1 MNEQKLKKQKFLN
14 NLQHN
19 ICKNYKLYHSDF
31 YDEFDKF
38 LFNYS
43 VVLLNPFKKNDL
55 LCSQLN
61 FLCFTC
67 HYFSDLKE
75 IKQEL
80 EKEEE
85 EGEGGKGANKNMFT
99 SEYDFEFSDI
109 ETDDDIKSENNKSD
123 DFNDIEKKDMLN
135 DAKVERDT
143 YDEYNEL
150 LNINLELKKKE
161 ICNNINNEKN
171 IKDIEEEEEKKIQNK
186 KDTKDPLN
194 KYHDLNEYI
203 NFLMI
208 KNKEKINFVEE
219 LFFLV
224 TQLVIHFKHN
234 LYNSV
239 LLSIIKT
246 LRQIRKYV
254 DSIKYLQV
262 FIFLSDIKINKIK
275 CYIFK
280 CVMDKIIFIHKNK
293 KVNKIKNHIQN
304 NNSVTNKN
312 NKDLKN
318 DILYLLHEAFIEC
331 GQKKRIRKKYSS
343 SNFSYF
349 NNITINET
357 INNFSCS
364 VLIELMKKNIFVN
377 KINVNLISEGIFYKN
392 LKIVKCV
399 CYALLGKYD
408 NKELVVK
415 IEKQKID
422 KNKKIEELKNISNQT
437 HQKLTKSKIKQL
449 HIKKEKIMEEIY
461 NNHNS
466 SSDDEK
472 ELIGTTKKKNR
483 KKKIDLSNYVNYTFI
498 DFLFDAY
505 TYSSNIFNLICSK
518 YQFNNGTIK
527 LLLLN
532 ILCRIYQRNKIIE
545 ENFFLYYEN
554 VLLHLKNKNT
564 ISKYLSIF
572 IQCLHDYIPTP
583 FIQRIVCVLIKKFLC
598 EHLSEEFVYLII
610 NSIIEIIIKFPNC
623 LNQEIFEAV
632 IVFKDYKN
640 KQISTIIRR
649 FINIC
654 KHVNPQVLHKKFLD
668 KQTAILVQKK
678 KILNKSG
685 ESVQENSLLQ
695 YSYLLGKVGTEK
707 KKKKNNKREK
717 GENNLV
723 DGNMN
728 GNETSDDD
736 INGKEI
742 SDDDI
747 NGKEISDDDIN
758 DEEISDDDIN
768 DEEISDDDIND
779 EEISDDD
786 INDDDI
792 NDKEI
797 SDDDINDDDINDDNI
812 NDDNNNDDDVDRK
825 RKNNEIETNDNNKDN
840 TLLHLNK
847 KFKKEKRK
855 EEKIKKELDIVEK
868 NKKILCER
876 ILTDEDFKK
885 LKKMRDYIANNK
897 TVVLSELQDICNAE
911 ESDEDSSDNS
921 SDSDKEKII
930 TEEDLLYKKKLK
942 KSQLMKIKTNKSEN
956 NRFKTNREKEK
967 KKSVMMLIQK
977 FKGKKKK
984 NALTEYGKLKKKLK
998 GKLAAR
1004 AKKKGI
1010 LQKRIAKKLSRR
1022 KR

>member
-19 ICKNYKLYHSDF
+19 ICKNYKLYYSDF
-31 YDEFDKF
+31 YDQFDKF

-55 LCSQLN
+55 LCNQLN
-61 FLCFTC
+61 FLSFTC

-75 IKQEL
+75 IKQVL
-80 EKEEE
+80 ENDEE
-85 EGEGGKGANKNMFT
+85 KGDNKNMFT

-109 ETDDDIKSENNKSD
+109 ETDDDMKSDHNKSD
-123 DFNDIEKKDMLN
+123 HFNDDDLEKKKEKEISN
-135 DAKVERDT
+135 VENIERDM
-143 YDEYNEL
+143 YDDYNEL

-161 ICNNINNEKN
+161 IYNNINNEKN
-171 IKDIEEEEEKKIQNK
+171 IREIEEEEQQKIQKK
-186 KDTKDPLN
+186 KDTEDPLN
-194 KYHDLNEYI
+194 KYNDLNEYI

-219 LFFLV
+219 LFFLI
-224 TQLVIHFKHN
+224 TQMLIHYKHN
-234 LYNSV
+234 LYNTV

-262 FIFLSDIKINKIK
+262 LIFLSDIKINKIK

-293 KVNKIKNHIQN
+293 KVNKIKNHLQN
-304 NNSVTNKN
+304 NNCVNNKN

-318 DILYLLHEAFIEC
+318 DILNLLHEAFIEC

-343 SNFSYF
+343 SNFNYF

-364 VLIELMKKNIFVN
+364 VLIELIKKNIFVN
-377 KINVNLISEGIFYKN
+377 KKNVNLISEGIFYKN

-415 IEKQKID
+415 IEKEKID

-461 NNHNS
+461 NNHNT

-472 ELIGTTKKKNR
+472 EHIGRTKKKNR

-498 DFLFDAY
+498 DFLFDSY

-564 ISKYLSIF
+564 ISRYLSIF

-623 LNQEIFEAV
+623 LNEEIFEAV

-649 FINIC
+649 FINVC
-654 KHVNPQVLHKKFLD
+654 KHVNPQVLNKKFLD

-678 KILNKSG
+678 KMLNKSG

-707 KKKKNNKREK
+707 KKKKNKKDNKKERSEMGDK
-717 GENNLV
+717 IN
-723 DGNMN
+723 
-728 GNETSDDD
+728 DDD
-736 INGKEI
+736 MN
-742 SDDDI
+742 DDDM
-747 NGKEISDDDIN
+747 N
-758 DEEISDDDIN
+758 
-768 DEEISDDDIND
+768 
-779 EEISDDD
+779 DDD
-786 INDDDI
+786 INDDDM
-792 NDKEI
+792 
-797 SDDDINDDDINDDNI
+797 SDDDMNDDDMSDADMNDDDMSDEDINDDNINDDDINDDNINDDDINDDNI
-812 NDDNNNDDDVDRK
+812 NDDNINDDNINDDFNNDEVDRK
-825 RKNNEIETNDNNKDN
+825 RKNKEIETNDNNKDN

-847 KFKKEKRK
+847 KFKKDKRK
-855 EEKIKKELDIVEK
+855 EEKIKKELDIVDK

-885 LKKMRDYIANNK
+885 LKKMRDYITNNK

-956 NRFKTNREKEK
+956 SRFKTNREKKK